1 MINLNKMMIFGAAT
15 ALLFATS
22 CNPSERDHRDQA
34 AEPVDSAID
43 ATNKAKISTADIDMD
58 GAEKAFILSVHS
70 QNLYVSEL
78 TTIAAKSKHAGLRAF
93 VKKIAP
99 DYLKLTDDVELIAK
113 GKGVLLERKLSD
125 TQQKE
130 INALKEL
137 SSPTLDQQILQKL
150 QSFQAA
156 YTTLFEEA
164 KNLTNADLQNY
175 AKNASVIIKQQQA
188 ETTKLINEANET
200 GSQSTR
206 PGEVSIK

>member
-1 MINLNKMMIFGAAT
+1 MINLNKMMIVGATT

-22 CNPSERDHRDQA
+22 CSSPEREHRDKSV
-34 AEPVDSAID
+34 EEVDSTID
-43 ATNKAKISTADIDMD
+43 DTNKAKVNTADIDMD

-78 TTIAAKSKHAGLRAF
+78 TNLAAKSKHAGLKSFA
-93 VKKIAP
+93 KKIAP
-99 DYLKLTDDVELIAK
+99 SYIKLTDDIEMIAK

-130 INALKEL
+130 INSIKEL

-164 KNLTNADLQNY
+164 KNLSNTDLTNY
-175 AKNASVIIKQQQA
+175 AKNASTVIKAQQA

-206 PGEVSIK
+206 PGEVAIK